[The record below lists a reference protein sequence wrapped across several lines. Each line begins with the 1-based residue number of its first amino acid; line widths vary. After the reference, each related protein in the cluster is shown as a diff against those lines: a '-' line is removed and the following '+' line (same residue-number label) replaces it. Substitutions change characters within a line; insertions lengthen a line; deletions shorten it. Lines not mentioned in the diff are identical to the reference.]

1 MSPKGPT
8 WLKTLR
14 PDPFVIALLATVA
27 AASVLPVRGG
37 AADGLALAAKGVIA
51 MLFFLHGAKLS
62 REAVVAGVT
71 HWRLHL
77 TVLSVTF
84 VAFPLL
90 GLAAGLLPESLL
102 PKPLA
107 MGVLFLACLPSTVQS
122 SIAFTS
128 IARGNIAAAVCSAS
142 ASNLLGMAL
151 TPLLVG
157 LLLHAQGDAL
167 SFSAAQAIALQL
179 LAPFIAGQL
188 ARRWVAP
195 WLARRARIV
204 GVVDR
209 FSVLLIVYSAF
220 SGAVVAGVWKQVSV
234 GELGV
239 IVALSAVLL
248 AIVLAGSRRAA
259 RMLGFPIEDEITIV
273 FCGSKKSLI
282 TGAPMAA
289 ILFPAA
295 TAGLMIIPLMIFH
308 QMQMMACAVI
318 AQRYAARTCRIMT
331 NASGMS

>member
-1 MSPKGPT
+1 MNT

-14 PDPFVIALLATVA
+14 PDPFVTALLATVVV
-27 AASVLPVRGG
+27 ASFLPVRDA

-84 VAFPLL
+84 IAFPLL

-102 PKPLA
+102 PRSLA
-107 MGVLFLACLPSTVQS
+107 MGVLFLACLPSTVQA

-128 IARGNIAAAVCSAS
+128 IARGNVAAAVCSAS

-167 SFSAAQAIALQL
+167 SFSAVQAIALQL
-179 LAPFIAGQL
+179 LAPFVAGQL

-195 WLARRARIV
+195 WLARRARVI

-220 SGAVVAGVWKQVSV
+220 SGAVVAGVWKQVSA
-234 GELGV
+234 GELAV
-239 IVALSAVLL
+239 IVVLSAVLL
-248 AIVLAGSRRAA
+248 AIVLAGARRVA
-259 RMLGFPIEDEITIV
+259 RMLGFSTEDEITIV

-295 TAGLMIIPLMIFH
+295 TAGLMIIPLMVFH

-318 AQRYAARTCRIMT
+318 AQRYAARG
-331 NASGMS
+331 A

>member
-1 MSPKGPT
+1 MLKG
-8 WLKTLR
+8 LR

-27 AASVLPVRGG
+27 VASFLPVRGA

-62 REAVVAGVT
+62 REAVVAGIT

-90 GLAAGLLPESLL
+90 GLVAGLLPESLL
-102 PKPLA
+102 PKSLA

-128 IARGNIAAAVCSAS
+128 IARGNVAAAVCSAS

-151 TPLLVG
+151 TPLLVS

-167 SFSAAQAIALQL
+167 GFSAVKAIALQL

-220 SGAVVAGVWKQVSV
+220 SGAVVAGIWRQVSAR
-234 GELGV
+234 ELAV
-239 IVALSAVLL
+239 VVALSAALL
-248 AIVLAGSRRAA
+248 AIVLAGSRQVA
-259 RMLGFPIEDEITIV
+259 RMFGFATEDEITIV

-295 TAGLMIIPLMIFH
+295 TAGLMIIPLMVFH

-318 AQRYAARTCRIMT
+318 AQRYAARPD
-331 NASGMS
+331 

>member
-1 MSPKGPT
+1 MKA

-14 PDPFVIALLATVA
+14 PDPFVTALLATVVV
-27 AASVLPVRGG
+27 ASFLPVRDA

-90 GLAAGLLPESLL
+90 GLAAGLLPENLL
-102 PKPLA
+102 PKSLA

-128 IARGNIAAAVCSAS
+128 IARGNVAAAVCSAS

-167 SFSAAQAIALQL
+167 SFSAVQAIVLQL

-195 WLARRARIV
+195 WLARRARVI

-220 SGAVVAGVWKQVSV
+220 SGAVVAGVWKQVSA
-234 GELGV
+234 GELAV
-239 IVALSAVLL
+239 IVVLSAVLL
-248 AIVLAGSRRAA
+248 AIVLAGSRQVA
-259 RMLGFPIEDEITIV
+259 RMFGFSTEDEITIV

-295 TAGLMIIPLMIFH
+295 TAGLMIIPLMVFH

-318 AQRYAARTCRIMT
+318 AQRYAARP
-331 NASGMS
+331 

>member
-1 MSPKGPT
+1 MILKA
-8 WLKTLR
+8 WLRTLR
-14 PDPFVIALLATVA
+14 LDPFVTALLATVVV
-27 AASVLPVRGG
+27 ASFLPVRDA

-77 TVLSVTF
+77 TVLSITF
-84 VAFPLL
+84 LAFPLL
-90 GLAAGLLPESLL
+90 GLAAGLLPEALL
-102 PKPLA
+102 PKSLA

-157 LLLHAQGDAL
+157 ILLHAQGNAL
-167 SFSAAQAIALQL
+167 GFSAAQSIALQL

-220 SGAVVAGVWKQVSV
+220 SGAVVAGVWKQVSAF
-234 GELGV
+234 ELGV
-239 IVALSAVLL
+239 VVAVSAVML
-248 AIVLAGSRRAA
+248 AIVLAGSRRLA
-259 RMLGFPIEDEITIV
+259 RALGFSKEDEITIV

-295 TAGLMIIPLMIFH
+295 TAGLMIIPLMVFH

-318 AQRYAARTCRIMT
+318 AQRYAARGSSPGS
-331 NASGMS
+331 A

>member
-1 MSPKGPT
+1 MSQKGPG
-8 WLKTLR
+8 WLKGLR
-14 PDPFVIALLATVA
+14 PDPFVTALLATVVV
-27 AASVLPVRGG
+27 ASFLPVRDG
-37 AADGLALAAKGVIA
+37 AAAGLALAAKGVIA

-77 TVLSVTF
+77 TVLSITF
-84 VAFPLL
+84 LAFPLL
-90 GLAAGLLPESLL
+90 GLAAGLLPEGLL
-102 PKPLA
+102 PKSLA

-157 LLLHAQGDAL
+157 LLLHAQGNAL
-167 SFSAAQAIALQL
+167 SFSAAQSIALQL

-220 SGAVVAGVWKQVSV
+220 SGAVVAGVWKQVSAF
-234 GELGV
+234 ELGV
-239 IVALSAVLL
+239 VVAVSAVML
-248 AIVLAGSRRAA
+248 AIVLAGSRRLA
-259 RMLGFPIEDEITIV
+259 RALGFSKEDEITIV

-295 TAGLMIIPLMIFH
+295 TAGLMIIPLMVFH

-318 AQRYAARTCRIMT
+318 AQRYAARGSSPGS
-331 NASGMS
+331 A

>member
-1 MSPKGPT
+1 MKA
-8 WLKTLR
+8 WLRTLR
-14 PDPFVIALLATVA
+14 LDPFVTALLATVVV
-27 AASVLPVRGG
+27 ASFLPVRDA

-77 TVLSVTF
+77 TVLSITF
-84 VAFPLL
+84 LAFPLL
-90 GLAAGLLPESLL
+90 GLAAGLLPEALL
-102 PKPLA
+102 PKSLA

-157 LLLHAQGDAL
+157 ILLHAQGNAL
-167 SFSAAQAIALQL
+167 GFSAAQSIALQL

-220 SGAVVAGVWKQVSV
+220 SGAVVAGVWKQVSAF
-234 GELGV
+234 ELGV
-239 IVALSAVLL
+239 VVAVSAVML
-248 AIVLAGSRRAA
+248 AIVLAGSRRLA
-259 RMLGFPIEDEITIV
+259 RALGFSKEDEITIV

-295 TAGLMIIPLMIFH
+295 TAGLMIIPLMVFH

-318 AQRYAARTCRIMT
+318 AQRYAARGSSPGS
-331 NASGMS
+331 A

>member
-1 MSPKGPT
+1 LKA
-8 WLKTLR
+8 WLRTLR
-14 PDPFVIALLATVA
+14 LDPFVTALLATVVV
-27 AASVLPVRGG
+27 ASFLPVRDA

-77 TVLSVTF
+77 TVLSITF
-84 VAFPLL
+84 LAFPLL
-90 GLAAGLLPESLL
+90 GLAAGLLPEALL
-102 PKPLA
+102 PKSLA

-157 LLLHAQGDAL
+157 ILLHAQGNAL
-167 SFSAAQAIALQL
+167 GFSAAQSIALQL

-220 SGAVVAGVWKQVSV
+220 SGAVVAGVWKQVSAF
-234 GELGV
+234 ELGV
-239 IVALSAVLL
+239 VVAVSAVML
-248 AIVLAGSRRAA
+248 AIVLAGSRRLA
-259 RMLGFPIEDEITIV
+259 RALGFSKEDEITIV

-295 TAGLMIIPLMIFH
+295 TAGLMIIPLMVFH

-318 AQRYAARTCRIMT
+318 AQRYAARGSSPGS
-331 NASGMS
+331 A

>member
-1 MSPKGPT
+1 MSQKGPG
-8 WLKTLR
+8 WLKSLK
-14 PDPFVIALLATVA
+14 PDPFVTALLATVVV
-27 AASVLPVRGG
+27 ASFLPVRDA

-102 PKPLA
+102 PKSLA
-107 MGVLFLACLPSTVQS
+107 MGVLFLTCLPSTVQS

-128 IARGNIAAAVCSAS
+128 IARGNVAAAVCSAS

-167 SFSAAQAIALQL
+167 GFSAVQAIALQL

-195 WLARRARIV
+195 WLAKRARIV

-220 SGAVVAGVWKQVSV
+220 SGAVVAGVWKQVSAA
-234 GELGV
+234 ELGV

-248 AIVLAGSRRAA
+248 AIVLAGSRRLA
-259 RMLGFPIEDEITIV
+259 RMLGFSTGDEITIV
-273 FCGSKKSLI
+273 FCGSKKSLV

-295 TAGLMIIPLMIFH
+295 TAGLMIIPLMVFH

-318 AQRYAARTCRIMT
+318 AQRYAAR
-331 NASGMS
+331 

>member
-1 MSPKGPT
+1 MSQAGT
-8 WLKTLR
+8 GWLKSLK
-14 PDPFVIALLATVA
+14 PDPYVLALLGTVVL
-27 AASVLPVRGG
+27 ASFLPVRGEVAG
-37 AADGLALAAKGVIA
+37 GLSLAAKGVIA
-51 MLFFLHGAKLS
+51 LLFFLHGAKLS
-62 REAVVAGVT
+62 REAVVAGIT

-102 PKPLA
+102 PKSLA

-142 ASNLLGMAL
+142 ASNLLGMVL

-157 LLLHAQGDAL
+157 LLLHAQGNAL
-167 SFSAAQAIALQL
+167 SFSAIQSIALQL
-179 LAPFIAGQL
+179 LAPFLAGQL

-195 WLARRARIV
+195 WLERRKKII
-204 GVVDR
+204 GLVDR
-209 FSVLLIVYSAF
+209 FSILLIVYSAF
-220 SGAVVAGVWKQVSV
+220 SGAVVAGVWKQIS
-234 GELGV
+234 GWELAV
-239 IVALSAVLL
+239 VVLLSAVML
-248 AIVLAGSRRAA
+248 AIVLAGSRQLAKA
-259 RMLGFPIEDEITIV
+259 LGFSTEDEITIV
-273 FCGSKKSLI
+273 FCGSKKSLV

-295 TAGLMIIPLMIFH
+295 TAGLMIIPLMVFH

-318 AQRYAARTCRIMT
+318 AQRYAARPDR
-331 NASGMS
+331 SVPGLS

>member
-1 MSPKGPT
+1 MKA

-14 PDPFVIALLATVA
+14 PDPFVTALLATVVV
-27 AASVLPVRGG
+27 ASFLPVRDA

-102 PKPLA
+102 PKSLA

-128 IARGNIAAAVCSAS
+128 IARGNVAAAVCSAS

-167 SFSAAQAIALQL
+167 GFSAVQAIALQL

-195 WLARRARIV
+195 WLARRARVI

-220 SGAVVAGVWKQVSV
+220 SGAVVAGFWKQVSAW
-234 GELGV
+234 ELGV
-239 IVALSAVLL
+239 IVVLSAGLL
-248 AIVLAGSRRAA
+248 AIVLAGSRRVA
-259 RMLGFPIEDEITIV
+259 RMFGFSIEDEITIV

-295 TAGLMIIPLMIFH
+295 TAGLMIIPLMVFH

-318 AQRYAARTCRIMT
+318 AQRYAARP
-331 NASGMS
+331 